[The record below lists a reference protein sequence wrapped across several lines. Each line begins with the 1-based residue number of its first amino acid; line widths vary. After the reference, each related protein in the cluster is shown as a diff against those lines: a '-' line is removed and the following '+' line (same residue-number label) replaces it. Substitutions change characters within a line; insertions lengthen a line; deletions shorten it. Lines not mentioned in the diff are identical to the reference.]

1 MNGRAKTRSQR
12 ILHGLPATAAELAA
26 IEGISTYLMNAALC
40 DLRRQGL
47 VRLSD
52 RKGERASSMGRAP
65 RIWVR
70 VR

>member
-1 MNGRAKTRSQR
+1 MNARATTRSQR
-12 ILHGLPATAAELAA
+12 ILYGLPATVGELAA

-47 VRLSD
+47 VRLSN
-52 RKGERASSMGRAP
+52 RKGERASSMGRRP